1 MRLNY
6 ARTFLLGCA
15 FMGVQVLFAI
25 YNAYVPIFLQS
36 GRDDFSL
43 ANPVAGGFG
52 MGAALTGFV
61 MTLDNLAALLILPLI
76 GGLSDATVSRLGKRK
91 PYILIGA
98 PVAALAFATI
108 PLMLGQSLAAF
119 MLVLVVMILAVDVI
133 RTPIIALMPDITP
146 SPLRSQANGVINLM
160 GGLGAVLAFL
170 IGGALYRQST
180 VAPFMFGA
188 ALLLLGCF
196 LVVGLVSVPIDSG
209 GAAQKRQLWQQLR
222 DGLAEQRRVFQGLIV
237 AQRQG
242 DSSVLALLG
251 AIFSLFL
258 AYSALT
264 VFFTSFALDS
274 LQVERGQESQML
286 TFFALAIVVFALP
299 GGLIGGR
306 IGRRRTMLIGSLVFA
321 AALSMIGLASNLLL
335 IRGLLVMAGLG
346 WALIVVNA
354 LPMVLDS
361 SLSGRAEQIGIY
373 TGIYFLAT
381 QSAEVIGPVL
391 VGAFL
396 DLTGRNYRMIFV
408 YTLIALV
415 LAIVMLLLVRR
426 GEARSNEI

>member
-36 GRDDFSL
+36 GRADFSL
-43 ANPVAGGFG
+43 ADPVAGGFG

-76 GGLSDATVSRLGKRK
+76 GGLSDATMSRLGKRK

-222 DGLAEQRRVFQGLIV
+222 NGLAEQRRVFQGLIV